1 MTKTWYFLRH
11 GKPVTTGILTG
22 FKTDVA
28 VSELGLAAMES
39 ALPKTV
45 QFDACISSPMHRCL
59 GFAKKQSR
67 QSSLPLVIAK
77 QLQEMDFG
85 DWDGRTYEWLWE
97 STKNPSIG
105 EFWQAPWQHTP
116 PNGESLCAF
125 RSRVRQWWEAE
136 LSTRHT
142 THNLVVTHGGVIKQI
157 LAEVLNLPLDSLS
170 SINSLDVGYATLVKI
185 EVYFDET
192 HKAWPKVVF

>member
-1 MTKTWYFLRH
+1 
-11 GKPVTTGILTG
+11 
-22 FKTDVA
+22 

-45 QFDACISSPMHRCL
+45 QFDACISSPMQRCL

-97 STKNPSIG
+97 NTQDPSVG

-116 PNGESLCAF
+116 PNGEPLCGF
-125 RSRVRQWWEAE
+125 RSRVSQWWEAE
-136 LSTRHT
+136 LLTRQT
-142 THNLVVTHGGVIKQI
+142 THNLVVTHAGVIKQI
-157 LAEVLNLPLDSLS
+157 LAQVLELPIDSS
-170 SINSLDVGYATLVKI
+170 ASINCIEVGYAKLVKI
-185 EVYFDET
+185 EVYFDEAD
-192 HKAWPKVVF
+192 KPWPKVVF

>member
-1 MTKTWYFLRH
+1 MTKIWYFLRH

-22 FKTDVA
+22 SKTDVA

-59 GFAKKQSR
+59 SFAKKQSR
-67 QSSLPLVIAK
+67 QLSLPLAIAK
-77 QLQEMDFG
+77 QLQEMNFG
-85 DWDGRTYEWLWE
+85 DWDGRTYEWLWQN
-97 STKNPSIG
+97 TQNPSIG
-105 EFWQAPWQHTP
+105 EFWQSPWQHTP
-116 PNGESLCAF
+116 PNGESLYVF

-185 EVYFDET
+185 EVYFDEA